1 MPTRA
6 LAARMG
12 TTASVPERV
21 LCIELCGALQGL
33 EGTYFRK
40 DSHGFMRVMD
50 SCSLSQ
56 AQRVTVESA
65 LSIAN
70 LYIEVARVSPDRPN
84 DLLAKAF
91 LLESQTILEE
101 YVHDV
106 GDVPVNCR
114 PLTVLRILSA
124 METWR
129 DRLTT
134 LQRLYKLRNDSGT
147 RLMESIYAVYSS
159 VRECYVVDKVLTCCA
174 GVLCR
179 SISRWMSGFELSECD
194 SQMIATDPAQ
204 GYRLVWI
211 PPFFPKWI
219 AEYILKIG
227 KSWRSVDLRRS
238 SENLDKARAII
249 ASQLDSKCLYLQS
262 QRYKLEHVVR
272 EVCRLVCGSVV
283 HSFVVDH
290 HLLNHFDAAHCLL
303 LLHDAQFSLALYRQF
318 CECTHG
324 LRSKLSQRDASNA
337 LIAAAAS
344 STTAQRLNFPLNL
357 DALSSVNDTPN
368 TSSRLQFVQPL
379 RPVYRPKGPISDIF
393 RSTENKYESLFHFIW
408 PLEMSLL
415 SISEHAN
422 AVRQTAARMSRSSA
436 KEFVKS
442 LRLTSALLSCCER
455 VLLRIRVYA
464 AEVVDQFFKRLRLW
478 IDDAIDLDA
487 VVESHNNYLDGLSS
501 AFFLNNETE
510 DIYGLIMSILQISH
524 ELSKHC
530 LEIITE
536 TESAQQMNGN
546 DGSSAHARNTY
557 LFVTQAK
564 LQKILLEL
572 HSRINDLNKQQSN
585 SMLMIL
591 LSILE

>member
-1 MPTRA
+1 MAKHHPDLIFCRKQPGRSDGRCVICDSYVRPCSLVRICDECNYGSYQGRCVICGGPGISEAYYCKECTIMEKDRDGCPKIVNLGTSLLESTACFFSDNGVKPVTAGKEVTKFIAKMRTKDPRFASVFTRTVDALRASPSIRNVDALLEVLIKCRMSHVCYTKSSRERAETRNEAPRSPFFNRRSASRGKLSRIDRVEQNHCAMDSNQDLPHSSASRDVNPVYVSPHTFAKNPLFSTGVTPSPCHRTDVASSNGPSRVLRVDPMPTRA

-262 QRYKLEHVVR
+262 
-272 EVCRLVCGSVV
+272 
-283 HSFVVDH
+283 
-290 HLLNHFDAAHCLL
+290 
-303 LLHDAQFSLALYRQF
+303 
-318 CECTHG
+318 
-324 LRSKLSQRDASNA
+324 
-337 LIAAAAS
+337 
-344 STTAQRLNFPLNL
+344 
-357 DALSSVNDTPN
+357 
-368 TSSRLQFVQPL
+368 
-379 RPVYRPKGPISDIF
+379 
-393 RSTENKYESLFHFIW
+393 ESLC
-408 PLEMSLL
+408 PTMVLQCSLFF
-415 SISEHAN
+415 
-422 AVRQTAARMSRSSA
+422 SS
-436 KEFVKS
+436 F
-442 LRLTSALLSCCER
+442 
-455 VLLRIRVYA
+455 
-464 AEVVDQFFKRLRLW
+464 Q
-478 IDDAIDLDA
+478 
-487 VVESHNNYLDGLSS
+487 
-501 AFFLNNETE
+501 
-510 DIYGLIMSILQISH
+510 
-524 ELSKHC
+524 
-530 LEIITE
+530 
-536 TESAQQMNGN
+536 
-546 DGSSAHARNTY
+546 
-557 LFVTQAK
+557 
-564 LQKILLEL
+564 
-572 HSRINDLNKQQSN
+572 
-585 SMLMIL
+585 
-591 LSILE
+591 